1 MSTNKNINTNLVTLT
16 VLLAVIT
23 FLTITIFKVNVRSSS
38 VTESAVFVL
47 VNKVRTDNNLN
58 PLKSDSMLQLAARNK
73 AVDIKA
79 YKYFAHNTPNN
90 IKWNDFITNQGYKY
104 VIAGENLAKGY
115 YNPEELIKDW
125 LASPS
130 HKENIMYRDY
140 TETGIS
146 IIDTDN
152 MGIIIVQIFAKP
164 IIL

>member
-23 FLTITIFKVNVRSSS
+23 FLTITILKVNVRSSS

>member
-152 MGIIIVQIFAKP
+152 MGIIVVQIFAKP

>member
-1 MSTNKNINTNLVTLT
+1 MNKNINTNLVTLT

-23 FLTITIFKVNVRSSS
+23 FLTITILKVNVRSSS

-73 AVDIKA
+73 AVDMKA
-79 YKYFAHNTPNN
+79 YKYFAHNTPIN

-140 TETGIS
+140 SETGIS

-152 MGIIIVQIFAKP
+152 MGIIVVQIFAKP

>member
-1 MSTNKNINTNLVTLT
+1 MNKNINTNLVTLT

-23 FLTITIFKVNVRSSS
+23 FLTITILKVNVRSSS

-47 VNKVRTDNNLN
+47 VNKVRTDNNLI

-73 AVDIKA
+73 AVDMKA
-79 YKYFAHNTPNN
+79 YKYFAHNTPIN

-140 TETGIS
+140 SETGIS

-152 MGIIIVQIFAKP
+152 MGIIVVQIFAKP